1 MSLETLLTRKKFH
14 NDLKS
19 ANSLMGSITLLE
31 KTSGEKNP
39 QCIEIFSMAKSC
51 GEHLHTLIGNLLEY
65 SKLKAKKI
73 EINKTTID
81 LIHNTRSIVKMQYFK
96 SKEHSNTLNLF
107 IANNFPRKVIGDEQR
122 INQILINL
130 LSNAIK
136 FTEKGSVSVY
146 LGWRPSFTNVESLE
160 YKEAC

>member
-1 MSLETLLTRKKFH
+1 M
-14 NDLKS
+14 
-19 ANSLMGSITLLE
+19 
-31 KTSGEKNP
+31 
-39 QCIEIFSMAKSC
+39 
-51 GEHLHTLIGNLLEY
+51 
-65 SKLKAKKI
+65 
-73 EINKTTID
+73 
-81 LIHNTRSIVKMQYFK
+81 
-96 SKEHSNTLNLF
+96 NLF